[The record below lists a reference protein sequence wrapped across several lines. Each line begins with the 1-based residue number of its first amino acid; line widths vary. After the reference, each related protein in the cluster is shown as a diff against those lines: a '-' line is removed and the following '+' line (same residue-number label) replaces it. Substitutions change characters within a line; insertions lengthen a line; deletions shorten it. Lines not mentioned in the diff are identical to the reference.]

1 MKRKVLAGLI
11 MGLALLMSG
20 CGNYDHFDTV
30 WTYDYAIM
38 ELPDGRIIEGDV
50 EQWRDY
56 EGDVIQLR
64 MDGCTYYIHTE
75 NVVLMST
82 PDSREPWDAE
92 MPTMPMLKDK

>member
-1 MKRKVLAGLI
+1 MKKNKKLLAGLV

-30 WTYDYAIM
+30 YTYNYAIM

-56 EGDVIQLR
+56 EGDVLQVK
-64 MDGCTYYIHTE
+64 MDGIVYYVHTE
-75 NVVLMST
+75 NIVLMQV
-82 PDSREPWDAE
+82 
-92 MPTMPMLKDK
+92 K